1 MAKPKQIVNFIRSET
16 DLFSEPG
23 YDLTLAS
30 SHRVDYHPITNISDR
45 STPLT
50 FIIQGNDSQY
60 IDFSETQ
67 LYIRCKIVDSK
78 GADRDAAQTDTAPV
92 NNFLHSMFSQVA
104 IYFNDTQITSPTSLY
119 PYKAYLET
127 LLSFGKEYTK
137 TQAMAALYHKE
148 ADPTTGDEGWKTREK
163 LANNSKVFELCGK
176 LKTDIF
182 NQNRFCIPG
191 IDIKIVL
198 YRAPDSFCLLSKTSG
213 SAQDAAQLH
222 IMEAKFVVQ
231 KHTLLPSITMGHLR
245 LMEKGQPACYPMRR
259 GDMKSFSLSAGT
271 LQYTNESLIT
281 GLLPDRLVV
290 GIVSSKAVHGHYN
303 ENPFN
308 FLQADIS
315 SITVTVNSEQVTSQ
329 TFELDFDNKKS
340 IEAYFS
346 VFSGLGLSNLDTGIE
361 LTFDIFKTG
370 KTLYVFDLR
379 HQHDGFAI
387 PRHGSVKIEIKL
399 RNATTS
405 ALTVLCHCDYQSV
418 LYVDKNRHIYFKDYS
433 M

>member
-78 GADRDAAQTDTAPV
+78 GADRDAAQTDTAPI

-176 LKTDIF
+176 LKTAIF

-245 LMEKGQPACYPMRR
+245 LMEK
-259 GDMKSFSLSAGT
+259 
-271 LQYTNESLIT
+271 
-281 GLLPDRLVV
+281 DRLVV

-340 IEAYFS
+340 IEAYFR

-405 ALTVLCHCDYQSV
+405 A
-418 LYVDKNRHIYFKDYS
+418 KNS
-433 M
+433 SLSL

>member
-92 NNFLHSMFSQVA
+92 NNFLHSML
-104 IYFNDTQITSPTSLY
+104 TWRLT
-119 PYKAYLET
+119 
-127 LLSFGKEYTK
+127 
-137 TQAMAALYHKE
+137 AMAALYHKE

-387 PRHGSVKIEIKL
+387 PRHGSVKTEIKL

-405 ALTVLCHCDYQSV
+405 A
-418 LYVDKNRHIYFKDYS
+418 
-433 M
+433 

>member
-1 MAKPKQIVNFIRSET
+1 
-16 DLFSEPG
+16 
-23 YDLTLAS
+23 
-30 SHRVDYHPITNISDR
+30 
-45 STPLT
+45 
-50 FIIQGNDSQY
+50 
-60 IDFSETQ
+60 
-67 LYIRCKIVDSK
+67 
-78 GADRDAAQTDTAPV
+78 
-92 NNFLHSMFSQVA
+92 
-104 IYFNDTQITSPTSLY
+104 
-119 PYKAYLET
+119 
-127 LLSFGKEYTK
+127 
-137 TQAMAALYHKE
+137 
-148 ADPTTGDEGWKTREK
+148 
-163 LANNSKVFELCGK
+163 
-176 LKTDIF
+176 
-182 NQNRFCIPG
+182 
-191 IDIKIVL
+191 
-198 YRAPDSFCLLSKTSG
+198 
-213 SAQDAAQLH
+213 
-222 IMEAKFVVQ
+222 
-231 KHTLLPSITMGHLR
+231 MGHLR

-259 GDMKSFSLSAGT
+259 GDLKSFSLSSGT

-308 FLQADIS
+308 FIQADIS

-346 VFSGLGLSNLDTGIE
+346 VFSGLGLTNLDTGIE
-361 LTFDIFKTG
+361 LTFDIIKNG

-399 RNATTS
+399 RNATTT
-405 ALTVLCHCDYQSV
+405 ALTVLCHCDYQAV